1 MAKKNQLNQF
11 SPKPKIVRYL
21 VGYFGLLL
29 GALIGKISIKGRHH
43 IPKSGPFIVASNHFS
58 YIDPFLVVFAIRRVI
73 NFIAASDQEVK
84 WHFMWALHLY
94 GFIPVNRQ
102 NVAPSTIKDAKKVLN
117 QGKILGLFP
126 EGHITNTEL
135 NPAKNGVVYLST
147 VEKAPILPM
156 VIWGAENAWEN
167 LFKGIRPKIEI
178 RIGKPFGPYN
188 LPTKKEQKKVK
199 IKKIGEEIMYRL
211 AALLPN
217 SRHGAFKGNKRILS
231 LRNKHDLP
239 DPV

>member
-58 YIDPFLVVFAIRRVI
+58 YIDPFLVVFAIRRAI

-167 LFKGIRPKIEI
+167 LFKGVRPQIEI
-178 RIGKPFGPYN
+178 RIGRPFGPYI
-188 LPTKKEQKKVK
+188 LPKEKAQKKQA
-199 IKKIGEEIMYRL
+199 IQKIGNEMIHQF

-217 SRHGAFKGNKRILS
+217 SRHGVFKGNKRILN
-231 LRNKHDLP
+231 LRKKHDLP

>member
-1 MAKKNQLNQF
+1 
-11 SPKPKIVRYL
+11 L

-58 YIDPFLVVFAIRRVI
+58 YIDPFLVVYAIRRAI

-167 LFKGIRPKIEI
+167 LFKGVRPQIEI
-178 RIGKPFGPYN
+178 RIGRPFGPYI
-188 LPTKKEQKKVK
+188 LPKEKAQKKQA
-199 IKKIGEEIMYRL
+199 IQKIGNEMIHQF

-217 SRHGAFKGNKRILS
+217 SRHGVFKGNKRILN
-231 LRNKHDLP
+231 LRKKHDLP